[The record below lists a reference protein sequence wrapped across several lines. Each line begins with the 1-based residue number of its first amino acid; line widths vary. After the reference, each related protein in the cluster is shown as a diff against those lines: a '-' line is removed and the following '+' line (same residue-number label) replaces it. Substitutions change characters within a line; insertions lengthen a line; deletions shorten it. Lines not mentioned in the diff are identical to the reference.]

1 MENMNNVNKVV
12 DVWEKSLVES
22 IDLGGLFSR
31 DPIAHKWKATYRITV
46 LRELTFW
53 RVTDLL
59 KQMSLLVKNDH
70 LLGARIL
77 LRSAIETVGI
87 LIYLNVKIES
97 VFKGNISFDELSK
110 TTSKLMLG
118 SKNES
123 TKFSA
128 LNIVTIL
135 NKHCEKRYEGISQ
148 IYADLSETA
157 HPNYDGVCSGY
168 SHIDEE
174 EYVTYFKNQFSER
187 YNANIEDYATA
198 VMKIFEEEYNN
209 VWPQMFE
216 KLEKWLVENNDRLE
230 ALRIDI

>member
-1 MENMNNVNKVV
+1 MANMNRVDKVV
-12 DVWEKSLVES
+12 NVWEKSLVES

-31 DPIAHKWKATYRITV
+31 DPVAHKWKATYRITV

-59 KQMSLLVKNDH
+59 KQTSLLVKNDH

-77 LRSAIETVGI
+77 LRSTIETVGI
-87 LIYLNVKIES
+87 LIYLNVKIKS
-97 VFKGNISFDELSK
+97 VLEGDLIFDELSK

-128 LNIVTIL
+128 INVVTIL

-148 IYADLSETA
+148 IYDGLSETA

-174 EYVTYFKNQFSER
+174 EYVTHFKNQFSEK
-187 YNANIEDYATA
+187 YNGNIEEYTIA

-209 VWPQMFE
+209 VWPQVFE
-216 KLEKWLVENNDRLE
+216 QLEKWLVENNERLE
-230 ALRIDI
+230 AESVAI